1 MESSSQWNCSQP
13 PGLTFPRL
21 SVAGPLT
28 YLLFLIW
35 TLCGPLPGPFPYASP
50 QCGTALTLV
59 SLAFVYAWD
68 LCLANSFFGTNFPTL
83 DISLPPMPSLLGFLS
98 CSALP
103 AFSIIT
109 GLELFLLAS
118 SLLSNE
124 SLAEEAGD
132 YFMSPESS

>member
-1 MESSSQWNCSQP
+1 MDLSQVPFLMPS
-13 PGLTFPRL
+13 R
-21 SVAGPLT
+21 SVE
-28 YLLFLIW
+28 LLII
-35 TLCGPLPGPFPYASP
+35 
-50 QCGTALTLV
+50 LV
-59 SLAFVYAWD
+59 SLAFVYAWA

-103 AFSIIT
+103 AFSVIT

-124 SLAEEAGD
+124 SLTKEAGD
-132 YFMSPESS
+132 YFMSSVSS